1 MNLVKTK
8 FNFPDASLLR
18 KTKTNKNFWQE
29 SLPANLTIL
38 GWLMVFVMGEDV
50 IQHCPQISGDSLD
63 TLRPSQLP
71 CPHNYYSLVIPIYD
85 NPCCFLSDA
94 PK

>member
-18 KTKTNKNFWQE
+18 KTKTNKKFWQE

-63 TLRPSQLP
+63 TLPAGYSNP
-71 CPHNYYSLVIPIYD
+71 TSLVIGISIILHSSL
-85 NPCCFLSDA
+85 LS
-94 PK
+94 